1 MNKNSSNK
9 NSSIDKYDKLL
20 LIRKG
25 NELFNKGNIK
35 LAAKIFLTTGYKDG
49 LIRIGDYYLFEK
61 RDVAKALKYYKL
73 SGYKKREELL
83 AENIANLLKVW
94 LKEK

>member
-1 MNKNSSNK
+1 MTAKNHLDNNK
-9 NSSIDKYDKLL
+9 KLL

-25 NELFNKGNIK
+25 NELFNKGNID
-35 LAAKIFLTTGYKDG
+35 LAAKIFLTTNYKDG

-61 RDVAKALKYYKL
+61 RDVAKALKFYKL

-83 AENIANLLKVW
+83 LHNIAELLKVW

>member
-1 MNKNSSNK
+1 MDKN
-9 NSSIDKYDKLL
+9 NSLSEKERLL

-35 LAAKIFLTTGYKDG
+35 LAQKIFLTTNYKDG

-61 RDVAKALKYYKL
+61 HDVAKAIKFYKL
-73 SGYKKREELL
+73 SGYKKREEQL
-83 AENIANLLKVW
+83 AENIANLLKLW